1 MIKNLIL
8 ILSIFTLSSL
18 GLAQQ
23 KNESFEILLEKLIK
37 LEEEIA
43 NLSNSIDQNSYEL
56 SRIEEANQLRYID
69 LDRRIHQLETLILL
83 SEADSEVLEEN
94 ETRDENPLSG
104 LTDNTETE
112 EEFALWSNSLRLIEN
127 SRYSE
132 AAENL
137 RLLIMSYPEGEYV
150 VEAYFYLADIYLLQ
164 QMFQD
169 SLETFNSLLI
179 NFPENERAPE
189 SFYKIGLIFLELEDQ
204 VKAISNFNNV
214 IQNYPDSTAAIL
226 SEQELVKLNN

>member
-8 ILSIFTLSSL
+8 ILSLFTLSSL

-69 LDRRIHQLETLILL
+69 LDKRIHQLETLILL

-137 RLLIMSYPEGEYV
+137 RLLIMSYPCLLYTSD
-150 VEAYFYLADIYLLQ
+150 AADEE
-164 QMFQD
+164 D
-169 SLETFNSLLI
+169 SVDLGGRRIIKKGSIHTLSLI
-179 NFPENERAPE
+179 H
-189 SFYKIGLIFLELEDQ
+189 
-204 VKAISNFNNV
+204 ISEPTRP
-214 IQNYPDSTAAIL
+214 Y
-226 SEQELVKLNN
+226 

>member
-8 ILSIFTLSSL
+8 ILSLFTLSSL

-69 LDRRIHQLETLILL
+69 LDKRIHQLETLILL

-150 VEAYFYLADIYLLQ
+150 VEAYFYLLQ

>member
-1 MIKNLIL
+1 
-8 ILSIFTLSSL
+8 
-18 GLAQQ
+18 
-23 KNESFEILLEKLIK
+23 
-37 LEEEIA
+37 
-43 NLSNSIDQNSYEL
+43 
-56 SRIEEANQLRYID
+56 
-69 LDRRIHQLETLILL
+69 
-83 SEADSEVLEEN
+83 
-94 ETRDENPLSG
+94 
-104 LTDNTETE
+104 
-112 EEFALWSNSLRLIEN
+112 
-127 SRYSE
+127 
-132 AAENL
+132 
-137 RLLIMSYPEGEYV
+137 MSYPEGGYV